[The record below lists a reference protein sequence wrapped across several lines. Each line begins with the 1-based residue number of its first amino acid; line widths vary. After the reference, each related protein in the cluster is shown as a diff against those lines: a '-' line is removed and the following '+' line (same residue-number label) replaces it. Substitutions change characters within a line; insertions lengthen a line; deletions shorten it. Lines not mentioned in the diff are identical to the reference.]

1 MDTMEEK
8 LKKDG
13 DIRLGVNAQVF
24 NAQLGINTSG
34 FLLDNL
40 YLGARSGF
48 MRFGVEDFSFG
59 SFSLGLMA
67 NYQWLPSR
75 NIALGMLQWRGINFG
90 TGVIYQRTTVDYDII
105 LDTIE
110 QPIPLFSVGS
120 TDILDM
126 RAMLEPEFNLE
137 FSINTIT
144 IPLEVMTSVR
154 LFYILNLAL
163 GAGIDIGFGSAKLGV
178 DASANASVDPG
189 ALLGGH
195 VTQTEPARLSASIG
209 GSQGP
214 RFLNPKVM
222 TGVGF
227 SLGPVIL
234 DIPFT
239 VYLDTGYSL
248 GFTLG
253 VAW

>member
-1 MDTMEEK
+1 
-8 LKKDG
+8 
-13 DIRLGVNAQVF
+13 
-24 NAQLGINTSG
+24 
-34 FLLDNL
+34 
-40 YLGARSGF
+40 
-48 MRFGVEDFSFG
+48 MRFGVADFSFG
-59 SFSLGLMA
+59 SFSFGLMA

-75 NIALGMLQWRGINFG
+75 NIALGLLQWRGIKFG
-90 TGVIYQRTTVDYDII
+90 TGVIYQRTTVDYNIM
-105 LDTIE
+105 LDPIE
-110 QPIPLFSVGS
+110 QPIPFSVNS
-120 TDILDM
+120 IDIPDM
-126 RAMLEPEFNLE
+126 RAILEPEFNLE

-144 IPLEVMTSVR
+144 LPLEVMTSVR

-178 DASANASVDPG
+178 ATSANANVDPG
-189 ALLGGH
+189 TLLGDH
-195 VTQTEPARLSASIG
+195 MTQTEPARLSTSIG

-239 VYLDTGYSL
+239 AYLDTGYSL
-248 GFTLG
+248 GVTLG
-253 VAW
+253 VVW